1 MGMKEIEQRDRWS
14 EKKGDWEPIVHTK
27 RWRSSSSLPASLS
40 LSLFLS
46 LSLSLSFAAKQGRPA
61 GSESIPDLADFAV
74 TPCILLFPL
83 SFSLSLFRYVHV
95 GSSLVSLY
103 FFLYH
108 ERIYIYIYTDTSLSC
123 LIRVMAKDRMLEYQT
138 SSNLFFFLNILSFLR
153 SFPSRNYFQF
163 FSPEIGREV
172 FLYVSCEWQTREKSC
187 WCNVISEIDENRFSR
202 YPCCC
207 FLYFHSREIN
217 VTLLYLGKF
226 IWSLKNL
233 VTDILGRNCYSTW
246 KKRKTQIFIETLVLF
261 TV

>member
-1 MGMKEIEQRDRWS
+1 MRRKEIESRLCTRRDGAVAAAS
-14 EKKGDWEPIVHTK
+14 P
-27 RWRSSSSLPASLS
+27 LLSLS
-40 LSLFLS
+40 LSFS
-46 LSLSLSFAAKQGRPA
+46 LSLSLSHSRPNKVDRPEVNRYQT
-61 GSESIPDLADFAV
+61 SRTSQS
-74 TPCILLFPL
+74 PL
-83 SFSLSLFRYVHV
+83 VYFFFHSLSL
-95 GSSLVSLY
+95 SSSFVTFTSVQASY
-103 FFLYH
+103 PYIFFYIMN
-108 ERIYIYIYTDTSLSC
+108 EYIYIYT
-123 LIRVMAKDRMLEYQT
+123 QT
-138 SSNLFFFLNILSFLR
+138 HPFRAWYGSWQRTACSSTKPLRISSFFLNILSFLR

-172 FLYVSCEWQTREKSC
+172 FLYVSCEWQTWEKSC

>member
-83 SFSLSLFRYVHV
+83 SFSLFLFRYVHV

-138 SSNLFFFLNILSFLR
+138 SSNLFFFFKYSLLSPFFSFEKLLPIFFPGDWSRSFLVR
-153 SFPSRNYFQF
+153 FVRMTDVREELLVQRN
-163 FSPEIGREV
+163 
-172 FLYVSCEWQTREKSC
+172 
-187 WCNVISEIDENRFSR
+187 
-202 YPCCC
+202 
-207 FLYFHSREIN
+207 
-217 VTLLYLGKF
+217 
-226 IWSLKNL
+226 
-233 VTDILGRNCYSTW
+233 
-246 KKRKTQIFIETLVLF
+246 
-261 TV
+261 